1 MAVGSEVFMVVVDLV
16 AFTGADSVDF
26 TAERQDSMAGSF
38 TAVAIITA
46 ERTITA
52 GTRITTEVARTI
64 TAATTDTTTVV
75 TDRITMAVTMAPVS
89 LLEPQPPW
97 QRSLV
102 TILTTPVS
110 VITPLS
116 RPLSA
121 IKTFNLLMNKN
132 DVTKDKS

>member
-1 MAVGSEVFMVVVDLV
+1 MAAGSEDFTAAVDLV
-16 AFTGADSVDF
+16 AFTGADSLDF

-38 TAVAIITA
+38 TVVVIITA
-46 ERTITA
+46 EHTITA

-75 TDRITMAVTMAPVS
+75 TDRITMAVTMVPVS
-89 LLEPQPPW
+89 LQEPQPPW

-102 TILTTPVS
+102 TILTTPVF

-116 RPLSA
+116 LPL
-121 IKTFNLLMNKN
+121 
-132 DVTKDKS
+132 